1 MICRFPDFPGIRHY
15 LRQIMP
21 LKRNWILAALMLTMM
36 LAAMDTTIVSTAIPQ
51 IVSDLGGFSKFSWVF
66 SIYLLAQTVT
76 IPVYGKLADIFGRK
90 VILIIGICIFLLGS
104 VASAFSWDIFSLIAF
119 RGVQGLGAG
128 SIMATVNTIAGDIY
142 SVEERAKIQGWLSS
156 IWGISA
162 IAGPALGGAL
172 AAYVSWRWIFL
183 VNIPVGIIAI
193 LFLVIFFREEVKSRK
208 ARIDYAGSALILIT
222 LGLLIV
228 YLLESGQS
236 WEWLSVPGVV
246 IPIVM
251 ILLVLLIVKVERKA
265 ENAVMPSWL
274 WKNRTFAFTS
284 LAMAGMGII
293 MMGPETFL
301 PTFTQASLGLGII
314 ASGFVLATMSIGWP
328 LASGLSGKIYLKIGF
343 RDTSLIGISVITI
356 ACAAFLLMPWP
367 QPIWLVI
374 VDQVVLGAGFG
385 LLSTPS
391 LVGVQSMVEWERRG
405 VVTGAII
412 FARNLGQ
419 SLGAAIFGA
428 IFNNSF
434 AQQVGRSHEKISKD
448 INDVLDTLKLPDL
461 PGNTRRFLEQAISTS
476 TQHIYF
482 GLTIFAIL
490 TLLCIYIV
498 PKSRE
503 KL

>member
-1 MICRFPDFPGIRHY
+1 
-15 LRQIMP
+15 MP

-90 VILIIGICIFLLGS
+90 VILIIGICIFLIGS
-104 VASAFSWDIFSLIAF
+104 VASAFSWDIYSLITF
-119 RGVQGLGAG
+119 RGIQGLGAG

-142 SVEERAKIQGWLSS
+142 SIEERAKIQGWLSS

-162 IAGPALGGAL
+162 IVGPALGGAL
-172 AAYVSWRWIFL
+172 AAYISWRWIFL
-183 VNIPVGIIAI
+183 VNIPVGIISI
-193 LFLVIFFREEVKSRK
+193 LFLVLFFKEEVHPKK
-208 ARIDYAGSALILIT
+208 AQIDYAGSALILIT
-222 LGLLIV
+222 LGLLII

-236 WEWLSVPGVV
+236 WQWFSVPGVG
-246 IPIVM
+246 IPIT
-251 ILLVLLIVKVERKA
+251 ILLLVLLILIVERKA
-265 ENAVMPSWL
+265 KDPVMPSWL
-274 WKNRTFAFTS
+274 WKNKTFAFTS

-328 LASGLSGKIYLKIGF
+328 LASGLSGRIYLKIGF
-343 RDTSLIGISVITI
+343 RNTSMIGIVVITI
-356 ACAAFLLMPWP
+356 ACASFLLLPWP
-367 QPIWLVI
+367 QPVWLVV
-374 VDQVVLGAGFG
+374 VDQIILGAGFG

-391 LVGVQSMVEWERRG
+391 LVGVQSMVQWERRG

-419 SLGAAIFGA
+419 SLGAAVFGA

-434 AQQVGRSHEKISKD
+434 AQQMSHSREKIATD
-448 INDVLDTLKLPDL
+448 INTVLETLKM
-461 PGNTRRFLEQAISTS
+461 PGLTLHTRQFLENAISTS
-476 TQHIYF
+476 TQHIYL
-482 GLTIFAIL
+482 GLTVFALL
-490 TLLCIYIV
+490 TMLCIYVV
-498 PKSRE
+498 PGRKATLNS
-503 KL
+503 KNQ

>member
-1 MICRFPDFPGIRHY
+1 
-15 LRQIMP
+15 MP

-104 VASAFSWDIFSLIAF
+104 VASAFSWDIFSLITF
-119 RGVQGLGAG
+119 RGIQGLGAG

-142 SVEERAKIQGWLSS
+142 SVQERAKIQGWLSS

-172 AAYVSWRWIFL
+172 AAYISWRWIFL
-183 VNIPVGIIAI
+183 VNIPVGIISI
-193 LFLVIFFREEVKSRK
+193 LFLVLFFKEEVHTKK
-208 ARIDYAGSALILIT
+208 KQIDYAGSALILIT

-236 WEWLSVPGVV
+236 WQWFSVPGIG
-246 IPIVM
+246 IPI
-251 ILLVLLIVKVERKA
+251 IILLLVLLILFVERKA
-265 ENAVMPSWL
+265 KDPVMPSWL
-274 WKNRTFAFTS
+274 WKNKTFAFTS
-284 LAMAGMGII
+284 LAMTGMGII

-301 PTFTQASLGLGII
+301 PTFAQASLGLGII

-328 LASGLSGKIYLKIGF
+328 LASGLSGRVYLKIGF
-343 RDTSLIGISVITI
+343 RNTSLIGICVVTL
-356 ACAAFLLMPWP
+356 ACIAFLLIPWP
-367 QPIWLVI
+367 QPVWMV
-374 VDQVVLGAGFG
+374 VADQVLIGAGFG
-385 LLSTPS
+385 LLSTPT
-391 LVGVQSMVEWERRG
+391 LVGAQSMVEWERRG

-434 AQQVGRSHEKISKD
+434 AHQMINSLEIISTD
-448 INDVLDTLKLPDL
+448 INNVLETLKSPDL
-461 PGNTRRFLEQAISTS
+461 SIRSRQFLEQAISTS
-476 TQHIYF
+476 TQHIYL
-482 GLTIFAIL
+482 GLTVFAIL
-490 TLLCIYIV
+490 TFLCIYLV
-498 PKSRE
+498 PERKSGS
-503 KL
+503 